1 MQAYSTALAAPS
13 MAVVGLTPYHRI
25 AVPVAPAARANSTAA
40 RGLTSFLT
48 RGLLRVRLIL
58 ASWLVSNSIFSV
70 LAHAIVLKVPVV
82 RNSRVK
88 LLSEGVCVAAVESR
102 EGTGYSEYEAVVV
115 RTTRKARRGLVRE
128 RYVAM
133 RRRREAGAA

>member
-1 MQAYSTALAAPS
+1 
-13 MAVVGLTPYHRI
+13 MAVVGLTPYHKM
-25 AVPVAPAARANSTAA
+25 AVPVAPAARAKSTAA

-58 ASWLVSNSIFSV
+58 ASWLVSNNMFSV

-128 RYVAM
+128 R
-133 RRRREAGAA
+133 